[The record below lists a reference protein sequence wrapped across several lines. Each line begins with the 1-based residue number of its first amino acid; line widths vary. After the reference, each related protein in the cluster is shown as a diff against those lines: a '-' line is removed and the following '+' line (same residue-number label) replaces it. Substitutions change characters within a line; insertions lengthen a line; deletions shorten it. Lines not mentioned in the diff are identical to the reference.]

1 MAEVRRRCIS
11 LAFAGLSGCTA
22 FVDWDAF
29 HRDADGGAAPLADA
43 ATAAAADASDAS
55 VTDAPIAPEGSAG
68 EGGSTARGLVLEWS
82 FDDGSGTVVADSS
95 GHGHTGTA
103 TGGTW
108 SADRKGVA
116 GKAYT
121 FTSPSSIVVAP
132 ASSELDRTATG
143 ELTLMAWVRF
153 DTEPNHSVFVSVEY
167 GAKES
172 AFGLEMHSATSLNY
186 WDGVGHIA
194 QADGL
199 PNVMGAWHHTAVV
212 ARAANIRLYLDG
224 TVIGQGVADVA
235 PRTATRFVAGR
246 SNYDNRIGGALDD
259 VRFFQVA
266 LSDAEIVSEM
276 NR

>member
-1 MAEVRRRCIS
+1 MTEVRSRCIS
-11 LAFAGLSGCTA
+11 LAFVGLTGCTV

-29 HRDADGGAAPLADA
+29 HQGADGGAAPLTDA
-43 ATAAAADASDAS
+43 AASDASDAS
-55 VTDAPIAPEGSAG
+55 VIDTAAPEGGAG
-68 EGGSTARGLVLEWS
+68 EGGSPARGLVLEWS
-82 FDDGSGTVVADSS
+82 FDDGSGTVVADGS

-121 FTSPSSIVVAP
+121 FTSPNSIVVAP
-132 ASSELDRTATG
+132 ASSDFDRSATG

-172 AFGLEMHSATSLNY
+172 AFGLEMHTATSLNY

-224 TVIGQGVADVA
+224 TVIGQGVADVT

-259 VRFFQVA
+259 VRFFQAA